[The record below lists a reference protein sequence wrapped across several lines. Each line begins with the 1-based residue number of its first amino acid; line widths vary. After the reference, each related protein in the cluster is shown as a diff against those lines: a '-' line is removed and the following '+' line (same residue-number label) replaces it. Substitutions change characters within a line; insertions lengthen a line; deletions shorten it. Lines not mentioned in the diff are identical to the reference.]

1 MGSSSTVPARRAF
14 LRFLASSPILAYA
27 GIASGLL
34 EELLA
39 RPAAAQEMSLAPR
52 DAVVIK
58 SVNEALTVM
67 DFDAAAR
74 AKLSP
79 PHYMWVTDGSFYNE
93 TVKANR
99 EGLAKYAIRMRRLTG
114 INRVDQ
120 SVQIFGARWESPI
133 FFCPVGGMN
142 AFHQDA
148 PVLVARAAKGT
159 RTLQILS
166 ATAGRPDPEL
176 RNLEE
181 VNSARGEAVWVA
193 CQGPAPSPATVKRIE
208 AAGCPVLVWTVDS
221 VLGGNTIGAK
231 SIQQAGVANL
241 DREADPRC
249 AGCHATFATRPRI
262 HPNDPLDVIGAVG
275 ALKLEGASPTWD
287 DVKRIKDATRMKLVL
302 KGIVTR
308 EDAALA
314 VQHGADAI
322 VVSNH
327 GGHVDASGRGTI
339 ECLPE
344 VVAGAGGKIPVLVDG
359 GFRSGVDAFKALALG
374 ATAVGVGR
382 PHMWG
387 LASFGQDGVEAVAG
401 LLRRELQVVMA
412 QAGAPAID
420 KISRD
425 SLVTRS

>member
-1 MGSSSTVPARRAF
+1 MSTRSMADRRAF
-14 LRFLASSPILAYA
+14 LRFLAASPIVAYA
-27 GIASGLL
+27 GVQAGLL
-34 EELLA
+34 GDLLA
-39 RPAAAQEMSLAPR
+39 RPAHAQEMSLAPR

-58 SVNEALTVM
+58 SVSEALTVM

-74 AKLSP
+74 ATLSA

-93 TVKANR
+93 TVRANR
-99 EGLAKYAIRMRRLTG
+99 EGLARYSVRLRRLTG
-114 INRVDQ
+114 IDRVDQ
-120 SVQIFGARWESPI
+120 SVEIFGVKWESPI

-142 AFHQDA
+142 AFHRDA
-148 PVLVARAAKGT
+148 PLLVARAAKST

-166 ATAGRPDPEL
+166 ATAGRPEPEL

-181 VNSARGEAVWVA
+181 VNAARGQAVWVA
-193 CQGPAPSPATVKRIE
+193 CQGPAPTPATVKRIQT
-208 AAGCPVLVWTVDS
+208 AGCPVLVWTVDS
-221 VLGGNTIGAK
+221 VGGGNTIGAK
-231 SIQQAGVANL
+231 SIQHAAVANL

-262 HPNDPLDVIGAVG
+262 HPSDSMDVIGAVG
-275 ALKLEGASPTWD
+275 ALKLDGASPTWD
-287 DVKRIKDATRMKLVL
+287 DVKRIKDSTPMKLVL

-308 EDAALA
+308 EDAELA
-314 VQHGADAI
+314 VRHGADAI
-322 VVSNH
+322 IVSNH
-327 GGHVDASGRGTI
+327 GGHADASGRGTI

-344 VVAGAGGKIPVLVDG
+344 VLAGAAGKVPVLVDG

-387 LASFGQDGVEAVAG
+387 LAAFGQEGIEAVAG
-401 LLRRELQVVMA
+401 LLRRELQVIMA

-420 KISRD
+420 KIRRD
-425 SLVTRS
+425 SLVTRG